1 MHTKK
6 TRPISQRLGFLS
18 GMLLLLMTVVGTM
31 GYKTSSEL
39 AKRLYSIS
47 EVYLT
52 AVDSMSMVDM
62 MHDGIRANAFSAI
75 LFAQNH
81 EKELL
86 AKAKT
91 EADEFKKNIIA
102 NLAILDSLPLSDEL
116 KAALKE
122 ANSGLGG
129 YLASTAAIVDLAVA
143 GKVGGALAAVPAMQK
158 EFKVLEESLGT
169 LGDNIAKESKS
180 ASQVGDAQG
189 QIMLSA
195 TITIFGLIIGLLLSL
210 SVVRRINQ
218 EFAAIIG
225 DLGKESKNLANS
237 ADRVTQSSKII
248 AAEVQQQASSLHE
261 TASCLDEMAAMAKM
275 SSDKSGELERSAQ
288 QNLDSVASGQ
298 HAVEQML
305 ESMSTISSTND
316 KVVLQVEDNNNKI
329 TEIVKMMG
337 EISNKTKVIN
347 DIVFQTKLLSFNAS
361 VEAARAGEHGRGFA
375 VVAEEVGN
383 LARMSGTAAKEIADL
398 LGNSVSRVEEI
409 VSQSKSKVDLIIVQ
423 SRANIAS
430 GVVVAKQC
438 DESLQSI
445 LKQSNAVTEAIST
458 ISQAMK
464 EQTTGAV
471 EVQKALR
478 VLNSATVRFEDAAQ
492 TNQKV
497 SVDLLSQAT
506 NMGHITT
513 QLQALSAK
521 SRDTTENTSAKSASV
536 STVAGIET
544 ANKSATAHDTPTD
557 GADQESLGHSSS
569 EDGEQGN
576 DTRNAA

>member
-1 MHTKK
+1 MTTKK

-39 AKRLYSIS
+39 AKRLRSVS
-47 EVYLT
+47 ETYLI

-75 LFAQNH
+75 LFSQNH

-86 AKAKT
+86 AEART
-91 EADEFKKNIIA
+91 EADEFKKNITE
-102 NLAILDSLPLSDEL
+102 NMAILDGLPLRDEL
-116 KAALKE
+116 KASLKE

-129 YLASTAAIVDLAVA
+129 YLESSAVIVDLAVA
-143 GKVGGALAAVPAMQK
+143 GKVGGALAGVPAMQK
-158 EFKVLEESLGT
+158 QFKVLEESLGA

-180 ASQVGDAQG
+180 AAFVGDADR
-189 QIMLSA
+189 QIMISA
-195 TITIFGLIIGLLLSL
+195 GIMIFGLIIGFALSL
-210 SVVRRINQ
+210 LVIRSINK
-218 EFAAIIG
+218 EFAGIIG
-225 DLGKESKNLANS
+225 NLGKESKNLGQS
-237 ADRVTQSSKII
+237 ADRVSQSSKII

-316 KVVLQVEDNNNKI
+316 KVVLQVEDNNLKI

-409 VSQSKSKVDLIIVQ
+409 VTQSKTKVDVIIIQ

-430 GVVVAKQC
+430 GVVVARQC
-438 DESLQSI
+438 DQALQSI
-445 LKQSNAVTEAIST
+445 LKQSNEVTEAIST

-464 EQTTGAV
+464 EQTTGAM
-471 EVQKALR
+471 EVQKALK
-478 VLNSATVRFEDAAQ
+478 VLNAATVRFENAAR
-492 TNQKV
+492 TNNKV
-497 SVDLLSQAT
+497 SIDLLSQST
-506 NMGHITT
+506 NMGQITA
-513 QLQALSAK
+513 QLQALSSK
-521 SRDTTENTSAKSASV
+521 SENTTESTSAYSASV
-536 STVAGIET
+536 STVASGETFKRVET
-544 ANKSATAHDTPTD
+544 AQEETFARDDQQSVENSSPESQELDQDTK
-557 GADQESLGHSSS
+557 
-569 EDGEQGN
+569 
-576 DTRNAA
+576 NAA

>member
-1 MHTKK
+1 MTTKK

-39 AKRLYSIS
+39 ATRLVSIS
-47 EVYLT
+47 ETYLI

-62 MHDGIRANAFSAI
+62 MHDGIRANAYGAI

-86 AKAKT
+86 ADAKA
-91 EADEFKKNIIA
+91 EAQEFKKNITE
-102 NLAILDSLPLSDEL
+102 NLAIIDGLPLSDEL
-116 KAALKE
+116 KASLKQ

-129 YLASTAAIVDLAVA
+129 YLESSALIVDLAVA
-143 GKVGGALAAVPAMQK
+143 GKVAGALAVMPAMEKQ
-158 EFKVLEESLGT
+158 FKILEESLGA

-180 ASQVGDAQG
+180 AAQVGDAHG
-189 QIMLSA
+189 QIALSA
-195 TITIFGLIIGLLLSL
+195 GIMLFGLITGIVLSL
-210 SVVRRINQ
+210 LVIRSINK
-218 EFAAIIG
+218 EFAGIIG
-225 DLGKESKNLANS
+225 NLGKESKNLGQS
-237 ADRVTQSSKII
+237 ADKVSQSSKII

-261 TASCLDEMAAMAKM
+261 TAACLDEMAAMAKM

-288 QNLDSVASGQ
+288 QNLDSVATGQ

-305 ESMSTISSTND
+305 DSMSTISSTND
-316 KVVLQVEDNNNKI
+316 KVVLQVEDNNLKI

-409 VSQSKSKVDLIIVQ
+409 VTQSKTKVDVIIVQ
-423 SRANIAS
+423 SRTNIAS
-430 GVVVAKQC
+430 GIVVAKQC
-438 DESLQSI
+438 DQALQSI
-445 LKQSNAVTEAIST
+445 LKQSNEVTEAIST

-464 EQTTGAV
+464 EQTTGAT
-471 EVQKALR
+471 EVQKALT
-478 VLNSATVRFEDAAQ
+478 VLNAATIRFENAAR
-492 TNQKV
+492 TNNKI
-497 SVDLLSQAT
+497 SIDLLSQST
-506 NMGHITT
+506 NMGQITA
-513 QLQALSAK
+513 QLQALSNK
-521 SRDTTENTSAKSASV
+521 HEDTTKSTSSRSASV
-536 STVAGIET
+536 STVATGET
-544 ANKSATAHDTPTD
+544 SKTVEKA
-557 GADQESLGHSSS
+557 QEETLAMG
-569 EDGEQGN
+569 GEQSVDKSSPESQDLN
-576 DTRNAA
+576 QDTKNAA